1 MEYRLPKE
9 DDEKEIKELLEEYF
23 RNGEREVIICQDIL
37 LDDFAKWVSY
47 MKTNANE
54 GNNDWGKSL
63 LLLCLKESRLIGIL
77 CIRYCLTKEL
87 EKQYGNI
94 GYSVRPSERNQG
106 YATKMLQFG
115 LKVCEENGMDRVIL
129 GCHSD
134 NMASVSVIKK
144 CGGSYAYSLWEAD
157 GRENQYYEIV
167 ISRC

>member
-1 MEYRLPKE
+1 MLAW
-9 DDEKEIKELLEEYF
+9 
-23 RNGEREVIICQDIL
+23 VIIPFLYINGNAPVSDDVTKFLNVFSQDYHPL
-37 LDDFAKWVSY
+37 VVSALAVI
-47 MKTNANE
+47 TI
-54 GNNDWGKSL
+54 GNCNWGKSL
-63 LLLCLKESRLIGIL
+63 LLLCLEESKLIGIL

-106 YATKMLQFG
+106 YATRMLLHG

-144 CGGSYAYSLWEAD
+144 CRGSNAYSL
-157 GRENQYYEIV
+157 
-167 ISRC
+167 